1 MSRLAEYIYKFKTT
15 PKKIFMK
22 QVYYKL
28 KVRAVYEVYH
38 VYDALFDTRKNYSE
52 AKNLGV
58 SLPFDVQ
65 EMDFSGLNKEKAE
78 ELWRMYSSHR
88 FDLLGSGWV
97 KNGFINNANGL
108 DGYRYDSIELQADR
122 AGDFLGFVMNKR
134 SVKNSAKIW
143 RMIDSDYEAIDWQK
157 DYKSGY
163 RWGADKW
170 YRPQGNAKKP
180 GGDIKVPWELARL
193 QHFPRFALLA
203 EILPE
208 KSAEIF
214 KEYCNQLLDFIAQ
227 NPPRMGVNYMCTMDV
242 GIRAANI
249 ALSYS
254 LFKQKGFSFS
264 KDVERVLIN
273 FMFEQCNH
281 IRKNLEWSDILTS
294 NHYFADIAGLLYGSA
309 VLPDCKKKEKWLQFA
324 VEQIKQEIVKQFYE
338 EGSNAEGST
347 AYHRLTGEMA
357 VYSVALIHGL
367 AVKGVCEDAS
377 QEVYN
382 ILYGAGKFTH
392 DLTRPDGAFTQIGD
406 NDSGLFFKLS
416 FTGEMITPEK
426 AVLKYNN
433 LSNYKWENDKKYL
446 DENLNDGR
454 TFVSAVCGM
463 TEKEEFVEEK
473 RLYPLEY
480 SLVRSLMNNT
490 VIKTDLMSEK
500 TDVNFEVEKLQ
511 YEASNSIMCA
521 TGNLTK
527 GLERIAYPKF
537 GIYIYKSPELYLCI
551 NATDNGQKGN
561 AGHAHNDKL
570 SYELF
575 INGKCICE
583 DAGTYVYTALP
594 QERNKFRST
603 QMHNTIF
610 VGKEQ
615 NEYINLFSMKSK
627 TTCMCLQLE
636 ENRCTVKVEYDN
648 VVHIRRFDVMDD
660 RIDVTDYCNFE
671 FESDGA
677 VEERTR
683 GYGKKVNIGYCD

>member
-65 EMDFSGLNKEKAE
+65 EIDFSGLNKEKAE

-309 VLPDCKKKEKWLQFA
+309 ILPDCKKKDKWLRFA
-324 VEQIKQEIVKQFYE
+324 VEQINREIIKQFHK

-367 AVKGVCEDAS
+367 AAKGVCEDAS

-433 LSNYKWENDKKYL
+433 LSNYKWKDDKKYL

-463 TEKEEFVEEK
+463 TEKKEFLAEK
-473 RLYPLEY
+473 GLYPLEY
-480 SLVRSLMNNT
+480 SLVRSLMNNMAVET
-490 VIKTDLMSEK
+490 NLMSEE
-500 TDVNFEVEKLQ
+500 TIANSEVEKLQ

-527 GLERIAYPKF
+527 GLERISYPEF

-575 INGKCICE
+575 INGKCVCE

-594 QERNKFRST
+594 EERNKFRST

-627 TTCMCLQLE
+627 TTCSCLQFE
-636 ENRCTVKVEYDN
+636 ENRCTVKVEYED
-648 VVHIRRFDVMDD
+648 VIHIRQFEVWED
-660 RIDVTDYCNFE
+660 RIDISDYCNLGFE
-671 FESDGA
+671 NGGSVG
-677 VEERTR
+677 ERTS
-683 GYGKKVNIGYCD
+683 GYGKKINISYCD